1 MFAPE
6 TLDGKRKVF
15 EETFMS
21 PSVFSSQDEALKV
34 LDEIRDCHPSDH
46 GWIELAG
53 YVEKNPNGKWC
64 AIRHHAK
71 YE

>member
-15 EETFMS
+15 EETFIS
-21 PSVFSSQDEALKV
+21 PAVFSSHDEALKV